1 VSRNIGADVTV
12 AADAYHRAARH
23 HLNTQDELSEAKE
36 ELRSAQEQ
44 YDMKVKK
51 LAEAVK
57 NEAARWADVVMAR
70 MRAYPDPERCE
81 PNGWCHTKAPLMY
94 PLADREQHR
103 GHGCALDKSL
113 PEE

>member
-1 VSRNIGADVTV
+1 MRNVNGD
-12 AADAYHRAARH
+12 AALAAEAYARASRH
-23 HLNTQDELSEAKE
+23 HLNTQDEVSEAKE
-36 ELRSAQEQ
+36 ELRRAQEF
-44 YDMKVKK
+44 YTKVKK

-70 MRAYPDPERCE
+70 MKAYPDPERCE
-81 PNGWCHTKAPLMY
+81 PNGWCATKAPLMY